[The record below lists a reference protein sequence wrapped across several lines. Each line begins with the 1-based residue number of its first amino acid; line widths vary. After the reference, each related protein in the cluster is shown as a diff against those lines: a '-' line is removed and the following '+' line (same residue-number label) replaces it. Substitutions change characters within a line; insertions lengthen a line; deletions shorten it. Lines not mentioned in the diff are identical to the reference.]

1 MEWNGECSQLQLTR
15 IAGAVLQGWASY
27 CVSRALISLQRL
39 YEKVQCMLPA
49 FFLVWHHDVR
59 TRGVPG
65 DQPAPC
71 IGATLTTAKEGCY

>member
-1 MEWNGECSQLQLTR
+1 M
-15 IAGAVLQGWASY
+15 
-27 CVSRALISLQRL
+27 SRALISLQRL

-65 DQPAPC
+65 DQPILC
-71 IGATLTTAKEGCY
+71 IGATFTTAKVVRPRSDRGSRCTNGKD